1 MNLLVIGSGGREHA
15 LAWRLAQSP
24 RIARV
29 YVAPGNGGTQAEDG
43 VINADASG
51 VAQLLDL
58 AKQHSV
64 ALSVV
69 GPEAPLADGV
79 VDAFRGEGL
88 KIYGPTRRAAQLE
101 SSKDFAKSF
110 MVRHGIPT
118 AKHQTFTDAVAAH
131 AYLDTQGTPIVLK
144 ADGLAA
150 GKGVIVATTLEDAH
164 HGVEQLMVSGMVGNA
179 GNRLVIEEFIDGEEV
194 SFIVM
199 VDGQHIL
206 PLATSQDHKRLHDGD
221 RGPNTGG
228 MGAYSPAPLVTPS
241 LHARIMREV
250 IQPTVA
256 GMHADGEAYTGFL
269 YAGLMITPK
278 GDIKVLEYNCRLG
291 DPETQPILMRLKT
304 DLCTLIEHG
313 VNGTLDSVEAQWDR
327 RVGLGVVLA
336 AAGYPENPRKGDVIT
351 GLPEAAEDV
360 HVFHAGTRKQGD
372 QILTQGGRVLCV
384 TALGDT
390 VRLAQRRA
398 YEIADQIKFDGKQMR
413 CDIGHRAL
421 TGKR

>member
-304 DLCTLIEHG
+304 DLFTLIEHG
-313 VNGTLDSVEAQWDR
+313 VNGTLHSVEAQWDR

-336 AAGYPENPRKGDVIT
+336 AAGYPEHPRKGDVIT

-413 CDIGHRAL
+413 RDIGH
-421 TGKR
+421 